1 MNKLKRQ
8 LFPHVAISA
17 GITEIV
23 WQVTSCS
30 KIFEIGSLPPIHG
43 KITTLPVGLGT
54 LGPGRG
60 SFKATCSQNG
70 RPLDQIPFYGSMG
83 NVSCRPALTHSR
95 LMVFPFRSGRRKE
108 CTLVR

>member
-30 KIFEIGSLPPIHG
+30 KIFEVGSLPPIHG
-43 KITTLPVGLGT
+43 KITTLPADRGTVGL
-54 LGPGRG
+54 GRG

-70 RPLDQIPFYGSMG
+70 RHLDQIPFYGFTG
-83 NVSCRPALTHSR
+83 NVSCCPTLTHSR
-95 LMVFPFRSGRRKE
+95 LMVFPFRSGRREE